1 MGLTIDTSVLVDFFT
16 KRDAERYKK
25 SQEFL
30 KSAKGKSVYCPK
42 LILAE
47 ILGVLVRYN
56 VKLADVGYDFVLKN
70 FNLIEEDVIFDEI
83 LKVCKNTGSRAVDG
97 YFIATAKLTNSILVT
112 NDKVMAKNAKKYG
125 IEAYYLIEEFDKVLE
140 RIKGNRAD

>member
-1 MGLTIDTSVLVDFFT
+1 MGLTIDTSILVDFFT

-42 LILAE
+42 IVLAE

-56 VKLADVGYDFVLKN
+56 VKLADIGYDFVLKN

-83 LKVCKNTGSRAVDG
+83 LKVCKNTGS
-97 YFIATAKLTNSILVT
+97 S
-112 NDKVMAKNAKKYG
+112 
-125 IEAYYLIEEFDKVLE
+125 
-140 RIKGNRAD
+140 